1 MPKRT
6 KKLKGGSNR
15 AYRLSTGR
23 SLRKTGSNIPEQS
36 KGKKSK
42 VRRGSP
48 LSINSK
54 DRYELSFLIRGAE
67 NMQRE
72 YKIGKFTTQRYE
84 ISDIVKKIT
93 TVASVDENINDIIAE
108 LNEAT
113 GAPSRIYD
121 NVLWD
126 RVKPFRG
133 NPKVSYVIRNYPQYK
148 FLTTFMRDSD
158 VKGELGLLEIKK
170 L

>member
-1 MPKRT
+1 
-6 KKLKGGSNR
+6 
-15 AYRLSTGR
+15 
-23 SLRKTGSNIPEQS
+23 
-36 KGKKSK
+36 
-42 VRRGSP
+42 
-48 LSINSK
+48 
-54 DRYELSFLIRGAE
+54 
-67 NMQRE
+67 MQRE

-113 GAPSRIYD
+113 GAPSRIHD

-133 NPKVSYVIRNYPQYK
+133 NPKVSYVIRNYAQYK
-148 FLTTFMRDSD
+148 FLTTMMRDSD
-158 VKGELGLLEIKK
+158 IRGELGLLEIKK